1 MIRVCLADDQ
11 TLFRG
16 GLRALLALFQGIEV
30 VAEAE
35 DGEAAVA
42 AVLRHRPDVLLLDV
56 RMPRMDG
63 VQFVQEVR
71 KRPEFAASPILMLTT
86 EGSPELIQRAKAA
99 GAKGWIVK
107 PFKPQQL
114 IAAMQK
120 LTESR

>member
-1 MIRVCLADDQ
+1 MSKKILIVDDSA
-11 TLFRG
+11 TMRELVRG
-16 GLRALLALFQGIEV
+16 ALENGGFV
-30 VAEAE
+30 VAEAV
-35 DGEAAVA
+35 DGKDALEKITADFDGV
-42 AVLRHRPDVLLLDV
+42 VCDV

-71 KRPEFAASPILMLTT
+71 KRPECAAIPILMLTT

-114 IAAMQK
+114 VAAMQK